1 MITKTNR
8 KSYLKIFI
16 LFLILFIPLIFPFK
30 FNRIFS
36 ITLLM
41 AYSWIFEIVPI
52 EITGLFP
59 LFLFP
64 LFGILSVKDTALSY
78 GNHLIFLFLGSF
90 FIAKAIEVSGL
101 AKKISLFFIS
111 IFPKSPF
118 FFFAGISLAT
128 FLISGWIS
136 NTAATIISYT
146 IAISLLK
153 GIKLRENSNFKKI
166 LLISTAYFS
175 SIGGILTPVGT
186 PPNIIYLGI
195 VEKIFGKEYVFSFI
209 EWIRYA
215 APLAILIFIFM
226 LLFFKFFFIK
236 GESFEIKIEEEKLK
250 LTEYEK
256 RVFLIFILT
265 IILWF
270 IRPFF
275 SKFPNLK
282 FIEDSS
288 IAIFCSSLLFF
299 IKRGKGEKETLLNSK
314 EAKEIPWG
322 ILYVFGGGLALA
334 DAYEKTGFT
343 VFIGNYIKNIS
354 SIFSPFLFLLILVTF
369 IVFFTEVT
377 SNTAS
382 ASLLLPIIGEFSK
395 TLNLSPYFLM
405 LPSTLCISFAFMLPS
420 GTPPNAIILSTGD
433 VRVKDLA
440 KIGFFM
446 NILTIIIT
454 TIYFYFMR

>member
-30 FNRIFS
+30 FNKIFS

-118 FFFAGISLAT
+118 FSFAGISLAT

-166 LLISTAYFS
+166 LLISTAYSS

-195 VEKIFGKEYVFSFI
+195 VE
-209 EWIRYA
+209 
-215 APLAILIFIFM
+215 
-226 LLFFKFFFIK
+226 
-236 GESFEIKIEEEKLK
+236 
-250 LTEYEK
+250 
-256 RVFLIFILT
+256 
-265 IILWF
+265 
-270 IRPFF
+270 
-275 SKFPNLK
+275 
-282 FIEDSS
+282 
-288 IAIFCSSLLFF
+288 
-299 IKRGKGEKETLLNSK
+299 
-314 EAKEIPWG
+314 
-322 ILYVFGGGLALA
+322 
-334 DAYEKTGFT
+334 
-343 VFIGNYIKNIS
+343 
-354 SIFSPFLFLLILVTF
+354 
-369 IVFFTEVT
+369 
-377 SNTAS
+377 
-382 ASLLLPIIGEFSK
+382 
-395 TLNLSPYFLM
+395 
-405 LPSTLCISFAFMLPS
+405 
-420 GTPPNAIILSTGD
+420 
-433 VRVKDLA
+433 
-440 KIGFFM
+440 
-446 NILTIIIT
+446 
-454 TIYFYFMR
+454 